1 MSDWKDTLN
10 LPRTDFPMK
19 ANLQSAEPETLAR
32 WEGMNLYGKIREAPE
47 RRAEVCPAR
56 RPAVYQRSHPP
67 GHGAQQDS
75 EGCGGQVTVDGR
87 LRCAVRRG
95 LRLSRLADRAEGRQG
110 IGAKEARHERG
121 RVLSR
126 VPRVRRAVR
135 RNHDG
140 AVPAAWHSRHLGSA
154 VSDDGLPLSGGDR
167 AHVRAFRR
175 EGAGLQRQ
183 EAGALVHPLPNGACR
198 SGGRI
203 RAAHV
208 AIDLRRV
215 PSCAGKR
222 GRAGVARPGAR
233 GTRRVGVDLDDDTLD
248 DSVES
253 RGGVSPGVR
262 LRRLRGRRPRRDRG
276 GGAGGEGR
284 PGRPAEASTKSSP
297 G

>member
-1 MSDWKDTLN
+1 
-10 LPRTDFPMK
+10 MK

-32 WEGMNLYGKIREAPE
+32 WQAMDLYGKIREAPE
-47 RRAEVCPAR
+47 GCAEVCPAR
-56 RPAVYQRSHPP
+56 RPAVYQRPHPH

-75 EGCGGQVTVDGR
+75 EGSGGQVAVDGR
-87 LRCAVRRG
+87 LRRAVRRR
-95 LRLSRLADRAEGRQG
+95 LRLPRPADRAEGRQG
-110 IGAKEARHERG
+110 AGAQEARHERR
-121 RVLSR
+121 RVLPR

-167 AHVRAFRR
+167 AHVRAVRR

-183 EAGALVHPLPNGACR
+183 EAGALVHPLPHGAGR

-215 PSCAGKR
+215 PACAGKR
-222 GRAGVARPGAR
+222 GRAGVARAGAR

-253 RGGVSPGVR
+253 RGRVPPGVR
-262 LRRLRGRRPRRDRG
+262 LRRVRRRRPRRHRG
-276 GGAGGEGR
+276 GGAGAEGR
-284 PGRPAEASTKSSP
+284 RGRPADASTRSSP